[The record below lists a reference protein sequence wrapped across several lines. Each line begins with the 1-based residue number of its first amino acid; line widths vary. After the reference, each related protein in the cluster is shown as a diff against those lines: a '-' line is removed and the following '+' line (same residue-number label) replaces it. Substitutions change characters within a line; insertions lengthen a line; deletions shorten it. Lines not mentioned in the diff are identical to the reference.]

1 MEPEISEIFMR
12 RCFHLANFGNGLV
25 SPNPKVGSVII
36 HDGKILGEGW
46 HRQFGMPHA
55 EVNAIND
62 VHLEKKA
69 LLKESVL
76 YVNLEPCSHTG
87 KTPPCTDLIIRHG
100 IPHVVIG
107 QTDPNPLVAGKGIQR
122 LRDAGIQVT
131 TGVLLREALD
141 LNRSFNYHILNRK
154 PYVLLKWASSADGFI
169 GQSGKQVWLSNAY
182 SRRLSHKW
190 RQECDAILVGTT
202 TALVDNPV
210 LDNRF
215 YFGKS
220 PVRVVIDRQ
229 LVLPHDLRIF
239 QSGDKTIIITEKNES
254 PMESERISYICLP
267 FGKKLIPDMLEELYK
282 KNIGLLLVEGGA
294 YTLNEF
300 IRQDLYQEIR
310 VFQTTV
316 RLENGISSPVISLP
330 PDRIKQIDTDEL
342 KVWLKEKG

>member
-1 MEPEISEIFMR
+1 
-12 RCFHLANFGNGLV
+12 
-25 SPNPKVGSVII
+25 VIV
-36 HDGKILGEGW
+36 HDGNILGEGW

-62 VHLEKKA
+62 VPPEKKA
-69 LLKESVL
+69 LLKKSVL

-87 KTPPCTDLIIRHG
+87 KTPPCSDLIIRHG
-100 IPHVVIG
+100 IPHVVIA
-107 QTDPNPLVAGKGIQR
+107 QTDPNPLVAGKGIQK
-122 LRDAGIQVT
+122 LREAGIQVT
-131 TGVLLREALD
+131 TGVLRQEALD
-141 LNRSFNYHILNRK
+141 LNRSFNYHIINRK
-154 PYVLLKWASSADGFI
+154 PYVLLKWANSADGFL
-169 GQSGKQVWLSNAY
+169 GQPDKQVWLSNAY

-202 TALVDNPV
+202 TALVDNPA

-239 QSGDKTIIITEKNES
+239 QSAGKTFIITEKNKR
-254 PMESERISYICLP
+254 PLESERISYICLP
-267 FGKKLIPDMLEELYK
+267 FGKKLIPDLLEELYK

-294 YTLNEF
+294 FTLNEF
-300 IRQDLYQEIR
+300 IRQDQYQEIR
-310 VFQTTV
+310 VFQTTG
-316 RLENGISSPVISLP
+316 RLDKGIISPAISLP
-330 PDRIKQIDTDEL
+330 PDIIKQVDTDEL